1 MNVGWADQGGGAVGL
16 GRGLWESGLQRRRRR
31 TKEPLGILKESHSE
45 AVGKPVS
52 QQSSQL
58 LNETDHSQHG
68 VRAGRETHSSVQ
80 AN

>member
-1 MNVGWADQGGGAVGL
+1 MGL

-58 LNETDHSQHG
+58 LNETDQSRKTNSQQ
-68 VRAGRETHSSVQ
+68 RAGKLVAQLQST
-80 AN
+80 